1 MVTQLFLLAVLVGA
15 AIMAVFAT
23 DLLRGAVALALCSVA
38 LTLVVFKSAQLAA
51 VFELSV
57 CAGLITVLF
66 INGISLTT
74 PRTEEE
80 AKQAVK
86 THYRKF
92 ALLPL
97 LVAVCGF
104 MLWVNVDRI
113 VTGIPIAAV
122 HDGQTVGQILWN
134 TRGLDLIGQITIMLV
149 GVYGV
154 VVLFKRGKTN
164 E

>member
-1 MVTQLFLLAVLVGA
+1 MVTQLFLVTVLVVTA
-15 AIMAVFAT
+15 VMAVFAA

-38 LTLVVFKSAQLAA
+38 LTLVVFKSAPLAA

-80 AKQAVK
+80 AKQVVK

-97 LVAVCGF
+97 LVIVCGF
-104 MLWVNVDRI
+104 LLWVNVPRI
-113 VTGIPIAAV
+113 VTGIPITTV
-122 HDGQTVGQILWN
+122 SDGRIVGQILWN

-154 VVLFKRGKTN
+154 VVLFKRGKIN